1 MLSDSWKT
9 FQNIFSASRRTTEL
23 VWDNFRSIFLVQMI
37 MLSFHSLIGFVQ
49 PALLALVINQ
59 LSESLLFDTR
69 LGIWLALLVISSI
82 TPSLIY
88 TIQGYY
94 NKIGYLRLEQLLEYE
109 MVKLHGKIDVADHEN
124 PKIKDQ
130 LNRVHEEG
138 WRIKNFTERTLF
150 VFQDTFSLLIAS
162 IILIQAQWWTLPLL
176 LIATL
181 PELIV
186 SNRYGR
192 DVWSISSSQSE
203 QKRFF
208 WDIRYHFTHLPNLL
222 ELKLFQN
229 LDSFYSKLTQIFS
242 KFLKAQEA
250 NEKVRTIRQLAA
262 QALSQSAM
270 AGVIVFF
277 IYQVTQG
284 NLLIGTLTFLIATIG
299 QFRSNL
305 SGFFMNLSAQYQD
318 SLFVN
323 DFFAL
328 KDLPS
333 RLDYSQSKKKLDPDK
348 TPRIEFRNVS
358 FTYPGSKHQALVELN
373 LTIEPGT
380 KLALVGNNGAG
391 KTTFVKLLCRF
402 YDPDEGQILING
414 TDLREIDLNSW
425 YHHLGILF
433 QEYARYHFRV
443 MESIQ
448 VGRLSQRDKSR
459 AIEASARVGAEEFI
473 KNWPEKYRQQLGKE
487 FSGGVEPSI
496 GQWQRL
502 ALARVFYRK
511 PSIFVLDEPTAS
523 LDTEAEAQIFEY
535 LESLRRNKTSI
546 LISHRFSTVRKADQ
560 IAVLERG
567 QITELGTHRQL
578 LNLDGKYAR
587 LYNLQAKD
595 YRD

>member
-1 MLSDSWKT
+1 M
-9 FQNIFSASRRTTEL
+9 
-23 VWDNFRSIFLVQMI
+23 VWDNFRSIFLVQI
-37 MLSFHSLIGFVQ
+37 LLLWFHSLIGFVQ

-59 LSESLLFDTR
+59 LSEALLFDTR
-69 LGIWLALLVISSI
+69 LVIWLTLLTLSST

-88 TIQGYY
+88 TVQGYY

-138 WRIKNFTERTLF
+138 WRIKNFTERTLYI
-150 VFQDTFSLLIAS
+150 FQDLLSLVIAS
-162 IILIQAQWWTLPLL
+162 AILIQAQWWTLPLL
-176 LIATL
+176 LVATL

-186 SNRYGR
+186 SNKYGR
-192 DVWSISSSQSE
+192 DIWSISSYQSE
-203 QKRFF
+203 DRRFF

-242 KFLKAQEA
+242 KFLKTQES
-250 NEKVRTIRQLAA
+250 NERLRTKRQLAA
-262 QALSQSAM
+262 QALSQAAM
-270 AGVIVFF
+270 AAVVIFF
-277 IYQVTQG
+277 IYRVTQG
-284 NLLIGTLTFLIATIG
+284 DLMIGTLTFMIATIG

-305 SGFFMNLSAQYQD
+305 AGFFMNISSQYQD

-328 KDLPS
+328 QDLPS
-333 RLDYSQSKKKLDPDK
+333 QLDYSRSKKKLDPDQ
-348 TPRIEFRNVS
+348 TPQIEFKNVS
-358 FTYPGSKHQALVELN
+358 FAYPGSQHQVLSKVN
-373 LTIEPGT
+373 LSIGPGT

-402 YDPDEGQILING
+402 YDPDQGQILING
-414 TDLREIDLNSW
+414 TDLREIDLDSW
-425 YHHLGILF
+425 YYHLGILF
-433 QEYARYHFRV
+433 QEYSRYYFKV
-443 MESIQ
+443 SESIE
-448 VGRLSQRDKSR
+448 VGRLSQRDKAR
-459 AIEASARVGAEEFI
+459 AIEASTRVGADEFI
-473 KNWPEKYRQQLGKE
+473 RKWPLQYRQQLGKE
-487 FSGGVEPSI
+487 FTNGVEPSI

-523 LDTEAEAQIFEY
+523 LDAEAEAQIFEY
-535 LESLRRNKTSI
+535 LDSLGDNKTSI

-560 IAVLERG
+560 IVVLERG
-567 QITELGTHRQL
+567 EITESGTHREL
-578 LNLDGKYAR
+578 LKLDGKYAR